1 MTDLDE
7 LCINTLRFL
16 SIDAVEKARSGH
28 PGAPMGMAAMA
39 YALWQKH
46 LRHDPQEPGWP
57 DRDRFVLSA
66 GHASALLYS
75 LLHLYGYP
83 MPLEELQRFR
93 QLGSMTPGHP
103 EYDPGTGVETTTGP
117 LGQGFANAVGM
128 AVVEKWLAAT
138 FNKPGFDIVNHYTY
152 VIASDGDM
160 MEGVTSEA
168 ASLAGSLG
176 LNKLICLYDDN
187 NISIEG
193 PTDVTFTEDVGLRFR
208 AYGWHVIGPVDGLD
222 AEAVDMALGRAK
234 SIKDKPVLI
243 VCTTC
248 IGYGSPGKAGTASA
262 HGEPLGPEEVTL
274 TRHNLGWKW
283 GPFEVPPEART
294 CFSLAAEQGGLARKQ
309 WQKLVEEYTRQYPDD
324 AGRYCRQME
333 GRLPEGW
340 EADLDRILGDLAK
353 PLATREASGIVLNQL
368 AQRVEN
374 LMGGSAD
381 LAPSNKT
388 LLKDT
393 ADFSRENW
401 SGRNLHFGVREHAM
415 GAVAN
420 GMCLHGGVIPY
431 VGTFLIF
438 YDYMR
443 PPVRLAALMGLGV
456 IYVYTHDSIGLGE
469 DGPTHQPVEQLMGL
483 RLVPGVVTLRPA
495 DGFETLEAWKV
506 ALKRRCGP
514 TALILTRQKL
524 PVIEPAPGAKRAVEK
539 GAYVLWESGKH
550 PELILM
556 ATGSEVSLALDA
568 ARQLKD
574 AGIATR
580 VVSMP
585 SWELFEAQP
594 QDYRNSVLPPNITR
608 RISVEAGRS
617 LGWQRYTGIEGV
629 NIAVDGFGASAPWE
643 QVYQSLGINA
653 ENIVKA
659 AVKMCRAG
667 GS

>member
-1 MTDLDE
+1 MTNLDE
-7 LCINTLRFL
+7 LCINALRFL

-28 PGAPMGMAAMA
+28 PGAPMGMAVMA
-39 YALWQKH
+39 YTLWHKH
-46 LRHDPQEPGWP
+46 LRHDPHEPGWP

-83 MPLEELQRFR
+83 MPLEELQKFR

-103 EYDPGTGVETTTGP
+103 EYDPDTGVETTTGP

-128 AVVEKWLAAT
+128 AIVERWLAAR
-138 FNKPGFDIVNHYTY
+138 FNKPGFNIVDHYTY
-152 VIASDGDM
+152 VMASDGDM

-176 LNKLICLYDDN
+176 LNNLICLYDDN

-193 PTDVTFTEDVGLRFR
+193 STDVTFTEDVGARFR
-208 AYGWHVIGPVDGLD
+208 AYGWHVIGPIDGLD
-222 AEAVDMALGRAK
+222 ADSVDMALNRAK

-283 GPFEVPPEART
+283 GPFEVPPEARDQ
-294 CFSLAAEQGGLARKQ
+294 FSLVKEQGRLARKQ
-309 WQKLVEEYTRQYPDD
+309 WQAMIEDYAMQYPDD
-324 AGRYCRQME
+324 AGRYFRQIE
-333 GRLPEGW
+333 GNLPQGW
-340 EADLDRILGDLAK
+340 EESLENIEKDLVK
-353 PLATREASGIVLNQL
+353 PMATREASGVVLNAL
-368 AQRVEN
+368 AQTVDN

-388 LLKDT
+388 IMKG
-393 ADFSRENW
+393 AGDFNRQDYN
-401 SGRNLHFGVREHAM
+401 GRNLHFGVREHAM
-415 GAVAN
+415 GAIAN

-506 ALKRRCGP
+506 ALKRRHGP
-514 TALILTRQKL
+514 TALVLTRQKL
-524 PVIEPAPGAKRAVEK
+524 PVIDTATGEKRAVDK
-539 GAYVLWESGKH
+539 GAYVLWQSGKE
-550 PELILM
+550 PELLIM
-556 ATGSEVSLALDA
+556 ASGSEVNLALEA
-568 ARQLKD
+568 GRQLKD
-574 AGIATR
+574 KGIESS
-580 VVSMP
+580 VISMP
-585 SWELFEAQP
+585 SWELFNIQP
-594 QDYRNSVLPPNITR
+594 QDYRDSVLPPGITR

-617 LGWQRYTGIEGV
+617 LGWQRYTGTEGV
-629 NIAVDGFGASAPWE
+629 NIAVDKFGASAPWE
-643 QVYQSLGINA
+643 QVYQSLGINVD
-653 ENIVKA
+653 NIVKA
-659 AVKMCRAG
+659 ALKMFPAG
-667 GS
+667 DC